1 LRYISL
7 LIKGSFAFFALSIYS
22 VEYEKLDSLI
32 SEELPG
38 SFTAAYIHGKFD
50 QSLDVLNYASKLES
64 TKPEKASSDTYFFS
78 YRWNKLKLGI
88 ENTNS
93 SGKVI
98 RPTQPNEIETNVG
111 YQSFHATYSVYSS
124 KKYSFNLGLI
134 IEEEDQDPVL
144 IDCYSFGETIVGGSC
159 EGAKLR
165 LLDGEVYRNTGELI
179 YKPVL
184 TTSGHSDSK
193 GIYLRITSKL
203 LNKIDFIHT
212 LTYKSSVIKQNFESD
227 ILNSTDSFMRGLS
240 VDGKNAGNLLDSFK
254 EELPQLTPW
263 KDHTFKYS
271 VGNFYPINKK
281 IAFSSAYTF
290 IKVKRIDFIKNPN
303 KDDFTENHLID
314 LSLFYRLQ
322 QNTLFFL
329 KISASTNY
337 LLGESPLAYNRKSNH
352 LFDHPYGQVY
362 AGLLFN
368 F

>member
-1 LRYISL
+1 M
-7 LIKGSFAFFALSIYS
+7 
-22 VEYEKLDSLI
+22 
-32 SEELPG
+32 
-38 SFTAAYIHGKFD
+38 
-50 QSLDVLNYASKLES
+50 
-64 TKPEKASSDTYFFS
+64 
-78 YRWNKLKLGI
+78 
-88 ENTNS
+88 
-93 SGKVI
+93 
-98 RPTQPNEIETNVG
+98 
-111 YQSFHATYSVYSS
+111 
-124 KKYSFNLGLI
+124 
-134 IEEEDQDPVL
+134 
-144 IDCYSFGETIVGGSC
+144 
-159 EGAKLR
+159 
-165 LLDGEVYRNTGELI
+165 
-179 YKPVL
+179 
-184 TTSGHSDSK
+184 
-193 GIYLRITSKL
+193 
-203 LNKIDFIHT
+203 NKIDFIHT

-263 KDHTFKYS
+263 KDNTFKYS

-281 IAFSSAYTF
+281 MAFSSAYTF

-303 KDDFTENHLID
+303 KDDFTKNHLID